1 MFRDDTLIPTEAVR
15 LCALGALM
23 ASERRYASLASEV
36 RHFTSRIIGPS
47 LELLGT
53 SLELLRYEG
62 LIEAVDGAADDPL
75 LRITEAG
82 GEAFHALLRSRI
94 RSPNNDVSKLVVALK
109 MRFMHL
115 LDGAAQREQTELL
128 VEMCENE
135 LARLTDLRASHAGD
149 NGFLLSWLDQDIAQV
164 QAKLAWFRDLQA
176 RL

>member
-23 ASERRYASLASEV
+23 MGERRYAALAGDV
-36 RHFTSRIIGPS
+36 RHFTGRIVGPS

-62 LIEAVDGAADDPL
+62 LVAAADGPGDDPL
-75 LRITEAG
+75 LRITDRG
-82 GEAFHALLRSRI
+82 RTAFHTLMASHI
-94 RSPNNDVSKLVVALK
+94 RATSNDVSKLVVALK
-109 MRFMHL
+109 LRFMHL
-115 LDGAAQREQTELL
+115 LDATAQREQTELL
-128 VEMCENE
+128 VEMCETE
-135 LARLTDLRASHAGD
+135 LARLTDLRASHDGD

-164 QAKLAWFRDLQA
+164 QAKLTWFRDLQA